1 MGQEIFT
8 VPRGDY
14 VAPGLA
20 VVLPDDAFPNM
31 VVAATGQN
39 SWPDLRREIAHNRY
53 FDKRDPTVGLV
64 NRDEAAILYNTALCF
79 VGRPCLE
86 IGCWRGWS
94 TAHIA
99 LGCGKLDVIDPV
111 LADEGFAADVKA
123 SLARAGVLDR
133 ITLHSA
139 PSPDGI
145 DTLSRRRDERWAF
158 AFIDGSHEGDRPA
171 RDAEMVARYSAADAL
186 VLFHDLLSPNAAR
199 GLGIFRDAGWHTMI
213 YQTERVMGVAW
224 RGAVE
229 PVRHVADPVQPWW
242 LPPHLATYRISGEP
256 PDSRVERVVRLIEAS
271 LGDASAPPANF
282 VGTLAGIPGSNA
294 IKPRDLDGFDRL
306 LARVNQLV
314 ERDRGFGEA
323 TEAAAQFDALHHRY
337 LQLAAKLAE
346 ANTERAR
353 VAADADAA
361 IERGFTL
368 WVASPRVLIGL
379 LRRRLR
385 QGPQAVADLIGK
397 ELAAHRVGKLPPR
410 SIS

>member
-1 MGQEIFT
+1 
-8 VPRGDY
+8 
-14 VAPGLA
+14 
-20 VVLPDDAFPNM
+20 
-31 VVAATGQN
+31 
-39 SWPDLRREIAHNRY
+39 
-53 FDKRDPTVGLV
+53 
-64 NRDEAAILYNTALCF
+64 
-79 VGRPCLE
+79 
-86 IGCWRGWS
+86 
-94 TAHIA
+94 
-99 LGCGKLDVIDPV
+99 
-111 LADEGFAADVKA
+111 
-123 SLARAGVLDR
+123 
-133 ITLHSA
+133 
-139 PSPDGI
+139 
-145 DTLSRRRDERWAF
+145 
-158 AFIDGSHEGDRPA
+158 
-171 RDAEMVARYSAADAL
+171 
-186 VLFHDLLSPNAAR
+186 
-199 GLGIFRDAGWHTMI
+199 MI